1 MKTQGFKKHF
11 LSTCLL
17 VLSIPT
23 FASNCPQA
31 TSADDINFCDSFQQ
45 VAQCHCQASGLPA
58 RMCNNVGLVYK
69 RMINTFGS
77 IERACQFQKD
87 TAYDTCLED
96 WRCYQQ
102 GGLTNSGQLC
112 NGTGQPCQ

>member
-1 MKTQGFKKHF
+1 MRLKGLNQYLMGACFYLFSFTAF
-11 LSTCLL
+11 S
-17 VLSIPT
+17 
-23 FASNCPQA
+23 SNCPQA
-31 TSADDINFCDSFQQ
+31 TPADDVNFCGSFQQ

-58 RMCNNVGLVYK
+58 RMCNNVPLVYK

-87 TAYDTCLED
+87 TSYETCLQD

-102 GGLTNSGQLC
+102 GGLTNNGLLC
-112 NGTGQPCQ
+112 NGTGLAC